1 MAKHHGMYGTR
12 TYKSWSEMKFRCDHK
27 NHSKSKIYNDI
38 SYCDEWKDFRNFYK
52 DMGERPIGTSIDR
65 IDGKKGY
72 YKENCRWA
80 TDEQQQNNKSSNNK
94 YLIDGEL
101 LTLPQISRKFNISRS
116 NLANKIYIKKWGIYE
131 SIKYLVEKGGGC
143 YR

>member
-1 MAKHHGMYGTR
+1 LAEHHGMYGTR

-27 NHSKSKIYNDI
+27 NHSSSKTYDDI
-38 SYCDEWKDFRNFYK
+38 SYCEEWKDFRNFYK
-52 DMGERPIGTSIDR
+52 DMGERPMGTSIDR

-101 LTLPQISRKFNISRS
+101 LTIPQISRKFNISRS

-131 SIKYLVEKGGGC
+131 SVKYLVEKGGEC

>member
-1 MAKHHGMYGTR
+1 
-12 TYKSWSEMKFRCDHK
+12 MKFRCDHK
-27 NHSKSKIYNDI
+27 NHSSSKTYDDI
-38 SYCDEWKDFRNFYK
+38 SYCEEWKDFRNFYK
-52 DMGERPIGTSIDR
+52 DMGERPMGTSIDR

-101 LTLPQISRKFNISRS
+101 LTIPQISRKFNISRS

-131 SIKYLVEKGGGC
+131 SVKYLVEKGGEC

>member
-1 MAKHHGMYGTR
+1 MAEHHGMYGTR

-27 NHSKSKIYNDI
+27 NHSSSKAYDNI
-38 SYCDEWKDFRNFYK
+38 SYCNEWKNFRNFFR

-65 IDGKKGY
+65 IDGKNGY

-80 TDEQQQNNKSSNNK
+80 TDEQQQNNKSSNKK
-94 YLIDGEL
+94 YLIDGEF

-116 NLANKIYIKKWGIYE
+116 NLSNKIYIKKWDIYK